1 MLVLKGELVRNGEN
15 ILLSLFKIMIK
26 EMCLLFQCKQNK
38 KKEVEED
45 IAKEEVRRAAK
56 LLENGKAGDTDEW

>member
-15 ILLSLFKIMIK
+15 ISLSLFKIMIK